1 MKQLPLPGTNAQ
13 KRRVTHTSPTHDQFD
28 GASVTYQLEQV
39 QCGKRKCVR
48 WHGPYW
54 YAYWSSFG
62 KTRSLYIGKKLRP
75 AAEVA
80 TAKVERAKNKLSSVA
95 TEKHQ

>member
-1 MKQLPLPGTNAQ
+1 MKQLALPHTERAPS
-13 KRRVTHTSPTHDQFD
+13 RRVTHTSPAHDQID
-28 GASVTYQLEQV
+28 GASVTYQLELV
-39 QCGKRKCVR
+39 QCGKKKCLR

-75 AAEVA
+75 ASEVA
-80 TAKVERAKNKLSSVA
+80 ASKVAAVKQKRKS
-95 TEKHQ
+95 Q